1 MRVAADGYIDIRD
14 GRRVRTP
21 GLHEEAHVDPMPEA
35 EALSFLLSH
44 SFPGHRR
51 MVRSLS
57 VAERRRIRLAAWSG
71 SVSERMALV
80 DRVWR
85 SVTEPVVSPQ
95 DQGKAH
101 LVQVIQYGAWAYPLH
116 LDGPATRVLPT
127 GGVPAAEV
135 KKSWRAEILRMDRKT
150 A

>member
-1 MRVAADGYIDIRD
+1 MRVATDGFIDIRD
-14 GRRVRTP
+14 ERRVRTP
-21 GLHEEAHVDPMPEA
+21 GFHGDSVDPMPEG

-51 MVRSLS
+51 IVRSLS
-57 VAERRRIRLAAWSG
+57 VAERRQMRLAAWAD

-85 SVTEPVVSPQ
+85 AITEPAIPLAGHLGPQLLQVVE
-95 DQGKAH
+95 
-101 LVQVIQYGAWAYPLH
+101 YGHWAWPLC
-116 LDGPATRVLPT
+116 LDGATTIVLPR
-127 GGVPAAEV
+127 GGLPISEV
-135 KKSWRAEILRMDRKT
+135 EGARKGNVLRLDRKT

>member
-1 MRVAADGYIDIRD
+1 MRVATDGYIDIRD
-14 GRRVRTP
+14 ERRVRTP
-21 GLHEEAHVDPMPEA
+21 GFHDDSVEPMPEG
-35 EALSFLLSH
+35 EALAFLLSH

-57 VAERRRIRLAAWSG
+57 TAERRQIRLAAWAD

-85 SVTEPVVSPQ
+85 AITEPMVPLAGHDGPQ
-95 DQGKAH
+95 F
-101 LVQVIQYGAWAYPLH
+101 VQVVQYGHWAWPMY
-116 LDGPATRVLPT
+116 LDGATTRALPHGGIPIGEMEGARKTKVL
-127 GGVPAAEV
+127 
-135 KKSWRAEILRMDRKT
+135 RLDRKT

>member
-21 GLHEEAHVDPMPEA
+21 GIHEEVSVDPMPEA

-57 VAERRRIRLAAWSG
+57 VSERRRIRLAAWAD

-85 SVTEPVVSPQ
+85 AVTEQALSPQ
-95 DQGKAH
+95 DQSKPQR
-101 LVQVIQYGAWAYPLH
+101 VQVIQHGAWAYPLY
-116 LDGPATRVLPT
+116 LDGPATRVLPA
-127 GGVPAAEV
+127 GGLPAAEAKGRRNEV
-135 KKSWRAEILRMDRKT
+135 FRLDRKT

>member
-1 MRVAADGYIDIRD
+1 MRVATDGFIDIRD
-14 GRRVRTP
+14 ERRVRTP
-21 GLHEEAHVDPMPEA
+21 GFHEDSVEAMPEG

-51 MVRSLS
+51 IVRSMTPG
-57 VAERRRIRLAAWSG
+57 ERRQIRLAAWAD

-85 SVTEPVVSPQ
+85 AITDPVAAPAGDEGPQ
-95 DQGKAH
+95 
-101 LVQVIQYGAWAYPLH
+101 LIQVVQYGHWAWPMY
-116 LDGPATRVLPT
+116 LDGATTRALPH
-127 GGVPAAEV
+127 GGVPTGELEGARKGKV
-135 KKSWRAEILRMDRKT
+135 LRLGRKT